1 MKHPSALH
9 ANDSQENA
17 PVSITVPEV
26 ASTSWQASLRLR
38 FARSHGAS
46 RLVERAHAGP
56 LRFQKALY
64 PEGSEVCHGIVVHPP
79 GGVVGG
85 DQLTIHATVA
95 PDAAA
100 LLTTPGAAKWYRAN
114 GKVSRQR
121 VELDVGA
128 GASLEWLPQET
139 IFFDDACVDLDQ
151 SVDLALDANY
161 IGLEILCFGR
171 TASGERYTRGRVRQ
185 ETRIRRG
192 GKLLWHE
199 RGLLEGGSTV
209 MNSPLGMAGK
219 TVCAT
224 LIACGRVLP
233 ASLLAELREDMAA
246 HAGEGAWFGA
256 TQMKS
261 VLVARYLGDASETAR
276 AMMTHCWMRIR
287 PALLGRDA
295 CVPRIWNT

>member
-9 ANDSQENA
+9 TASAPANA
-17 PVSITVPEV
+17 PVSIAIPDA
-26 ASTSWQASLRLR
+26 ASSAWQASLRLG

-46 RLVERAHAGP
+46 RLVERSHVGP
-56 LRFQKALY
+56 LRFQKPLY
-64 PEGSEVCHGIVVHPP
+64 PEGPEVCHGIVVHPP

-85 DQLTIHATVA
+85 DQLSITASVA
-95 PDAAA
+95 QDAAA

-114 GKVSRQR
+114 GRTSRQR
-121 VELDVGA
+121 VDLEVAA

-139 IFFDDACVDLDQ
+139 IFFDDACVDLDC
-151 SVDLALDANY
+151 SVDLASDANY

-199 RGLLEGGSTV
+199 RGVLEGGSAAMT
-209 MNSPLGMAGK
+209 SPLGMAGK

-224 LIACGRVLP
+224 LVACGRVLP

-246 HAGEGAWFGA
+246 HAGENAWFGA

-276 AMMTHCWMRIR
+276 MLMTRCWMRIR
-287 PALLGRDA
+287 PALIQREA

>member
-9 ANDSQENA
+9 ADQVQENA
-17 PVSITVPEV
+17 PVSITVPEA
-26 ASTSWQASLRLR
+26 ASTSWKAALRLR

-46 RLVERAHAGP
+46 RLVERSHAGP

-64 PEGSEVCHGIVVHPP
+64 PEGAEVCHGIVVHPP

-85 DQLTIHATVA
+85 DELTIDAAVG

-121 VELDVGA
+121 IGLDVGA
-128 GASLEWLPQET
+128 GATLEWLPQET
-139 IFFDDACVDLDQ
+139 IFFDDACVDLEH
-151 SVDLALDANY
+151 SVDLAPDAHY

-199 RGLLEGGSTV
+199 RGLLEGGSALMT
-209 MNSPLGMAGK
+209 SPLGMAGK

-224 LIACGRVLP
+224 LIACGRALP

-246 HAGEGAWFGA
+246 QAGEDAWFGA

-261 VLVARYLGDASETAR
+261 VLVARYLGHSSEAAR
-276 AMMTHCWMRIR
+276 ALMTRCWMRIR
-287 PALLGRDA
+287 PALIEREA
-295 CVPRIWNT
+295 CVPRIWRT